1 MQELRATVASEHPL
15 LGGEAEGA
23 PHEGATDEVTSI
35 EVVVLWDTTVLRV
48 DHLTP
53 PRSYVVGA
61 EGGAEARTPVIL
73 ARRRR
78 ASLVLVPGASG
89 TVEVPGTG
97 RVTFDDLVAS
107 GRARPSVES
116 PGAHELE
123 LVRGTRAEVTL
134 PDSSLTLR
142 ISAEQA
148 GRALPPA
155 ALVEP
160 AHAFLGLSTL
170 LHLGILASLAFLM
183 PSLGPDD
190 AEALDRDR
198 ILMMQHLLH
207 ASAER
212 SEGAVSPAPGD
223 GSEIGANGA
232 AAGADKG
239 EGGMGNP
246 SSVELGHR
254 RGIEG
259 PLDNPDPHLARESAL
274 QQAAAF
280 GMIGLLAADSGGSPN
295 ALTAPWGREDSLG
308 EDPKSALGNMW
319 GDAIGDAVGAGG
331 MELSGIGEGGGGRG
345 EGACLCGLGTIGH
358 GLGRGVTGAGYGH
371 GFVPGTHQARFR
383 TGQGDGVMVNGRL
396 PAEAVQRVIRQ
407 NFGRFRLC
415 YEDGLR
421 TNPSLRGRVS
431 VKFVIDRS
439 GGVSVA
445 SDGGSDLPDK
455 NVVQCVVRGF
465 QNLSFPEPT
474 GGIVTVEYPLV
485 LSPDP

>member
-1 MQELRATVASEHPL
+1 
-15 LGGEAEGA
+15 
-23 PHEGATDEVTSI
+23 
-35 EVVVLWDTTVLRV
+35 
-48 DHLTP
+48 
-53 PRSYVVGA
+53 
-61 EGGAEARTPVIL
+61 
-73 ARRRR
+73 
-78 ASLVLVPGASG
+78 
-89 TVEVPGTG
+89 
-97 RVTFDDLVAS
+97 
-107 GRARPSVES
+107 
-116 PGAHELE
+116 
-123 LVRGTRAEVTL
+123 
-134 PDSSLTLR
+134 
-142 ISAEQA
+142 
-148 GRALPPA
+148 
-155 ALVEP
+155 
-160 AHAFLGLSTL
+160 
-170 LHLGILASLAFLM
+170 
-183 PSLGPDD
+183 
-190 AEALDRDR
+190 
-198 ILMMQHLLH
+198 
-207 ASAER
+207 
-212 SEGAVSPAPGD
+212 
-223 GSEIGANGA
+223 
-232 AAGADKG
+232 
-239 EGGMGNP
+239 
-246 SSVELGHR
+246 
-254 RGIEG
+254 
-259 PLDNPDPHLARESAL
+259 
-274 QQAAAF
+274 
-280 GMIGLLAADSGGSPN
+280 MIGLLAADSGGSPN